1 MSRMQ
6 DIWVYV
12 GIAREGSKLDAK
24 KEVEVKVSLNVSPAR
39 QAARV
44 PRSNGTVAN
53 RIEGVV

>member
-1 MSRMQ
+1 
-6 DIWVYV
+6 VYV